1 VLTETQ
7 LRPSYTSALHDE
19 LDQRRL
25 EELRERETW
34 LSGQRQAFE
43 SALSD
48 APLAESLGI
57 LVDTAI
63 AALGFGVRAAFY
75 VANMDGTALHH
86 VVGMSAEYAQAA
98 DGIVGP
104 ESLASGLAAGQ
115 AVLTADVRNDPRWEP
130 WLWMAAR
137 FGYRGC
143 WSFPIHTV
151 GPRFAGTFVLYWS
164 EPREPTASDTEL
176 AGMITQT
183 AAIIISR
190 HERAEQRRS
199 AVRKLQETQSQ
210 LESELRDSE
219 LLRQISLELLD
230 EDHEDALYDKLVE
243 AAATIMHS
251 EVSTV
256 QIFHP
261 ERGPAG
267 ELRMLASRGLPPEGV
282 RFFEWVRGDSGCTCG
297 EALRTGKRA
306 IAEDVATCA
315 FMDGKPDRD
324 VLLAAGIRAGQSTPL
339 ITRSGKLV
347 GMISTHW
354 AMPHRPSER
363 DLRMFDILARPT
375 ADLIERK
382 RSAET
387 QRLLLNELNHRVK
400 NTLAVVQAMAQRTL
414 TRHRD
419 PKEFAKIFGGRV
431 QALARVHT
439 LLSETSWQGAE
450 LGELIGDQVLLG
462 RVDDMRLTADGPVV
476 RLDSQLAL
484 HMALIL
490 HELGTNSTKYGALSV
505 PTGRVLVRW
514 VADDALRIHWTERGG
529 PRVTPSPTQG
539 FGTTLIAQS
548 VKGQGGEAHMTSEP
562 EGISWSIVLPFAS
575 GIVGDAQA
583 APMSPRV
590 ASTINKSDTPSLEGL
605 RFLVVEDEPL
615 IGLDIVGALEGV
627 KADVEGPV
635 TSVEKALELIE
646 QSRFDA
652 VLLDAN
658 LHGSPV
664 DSIASAL
671 SQGDIPFAFVTGYNS
686 NALPQAFR
694 GIPVLNKP
702 CSQEQVIETAVSLVA
717 RAAEKQAETIRQA
730 HRQTQSSAGGN
741 AVASSP
747 DRA

>member
-7 LRPSYTSALHDE
+7 PRPSYTSALRDDLDE
-19 LDQRRL
+19 PRP

-57 LVDTAI
+57 LVDTAV
-63 AALGFGVRAAFY
+63 AALGSGVRAAFF
-75 VANMDGTALHH
+75 VANADGTALHH
-86 VVGMSAEYAQAA
+86 VVGMSAEYAQAV
-98 DGIVGP
+98 DGFVAGP
-104 ESLASGLAAGQ
+104 ESLTCGLAAGR

-130 WLWMAAR
+130 WLWMAAK
-137 FGYRGC
+137 FGYRAC
-143 WSFPIHTV
+143 WSFPIHTADT
-151 GPRFAGTFVLYWS
+151 RFAGAFALYWP
-164 EPREPTASDTEL
+164 EPREAIANDTER

-183 AAIIISR
+183 AAAIISR

-199 AVRKLQETQSQ
+199 AIRELQETQSQ

-230 EDHEDALYDKLVE
+230 EAHEDALYGKLAE
-243 AAATIMHS
+243 AAATIMRS
-251 EVSTV
+251 EVCTV

-267 ELRMLASRGLPPEGV
+267 ELQMLASRGLPPEGV
-282 RFFEWVRGDSGCTCG
+282 RFWEWVRADSGCTCG
-297 EALRTGKRA
+297 EVLRTGKRA
-306 IAEDVATCA
+306 IAEDVASCA
-315 FMDGKPDRD
+315 FMAGKADRD
-324 VLLAAGIRAGQSTPL
+324 VLLAAGIQAGQSTPL

-354 AMPHRPSER
+354 ARPHLPSER
-363 DLRMFDILARPT
+363 DLRMLDILARPT

-382 RSAET
+382 RAAET

-419 PKEFAKIFGGRV
+419 PKEFAKTFGGRI

-450 LGELIGDQVLLG
+450 LRELIDDQVLLG
-462 RVDDMRLTADGPVV
+462 RTDDARLTADGPVV

-484 HMALIL
+484 HMALVL
-490 HELGTNSTKYGALSV
+490 YELGTNSTKYGALSV
-505 PTGRVLVRW
+505 PTGRVLVTW
-514 VADDALRIHWTERGG
+514 VADDALRIRWTERGG

-539 FGTTLIAQS
+539 FGTTLITQS
-548 VKGQGGEAHMTSEP
+548 VKGQGGEAQMTSEP
-562 EGISWSIVLPFAS
+562 EGISWNIVLPLAS
-575 GIVGDAQA
+575 GIVGEAQA
-583 APMSPRV
+583 APANACV
-590 ASTINKSDTPSLEGL
+590 ATTTGKSDTYSLEGR

-635 TSVEKALELIE
+635 TTVEKACELIE
-646 QSRFDA
+646 HSRFDA

-664 DSIASAL
+664 DLIANAL
-671 SQGDIPFAFVTGYNS
+671 SRRDIPFAFVTGYS
-686 NALPQAFR
+686 GSALPEAFR
-694 GIPVLNKP
+694 GILILNKP
-702 CSQEQVIETAVSLVA
+702 CSSEQVIETAVSLLA
-717 RAAEKQAETIRQA
+717 RNAKDASNC
-730 HRQTQSSAGGN
+730 SSLDM
-741 AVASSP
+741 VSP
-747 DRA
+747 IAP

>member
-1 VLTETQ
+1 MLTETRHQ
-7 LRPSYTSALHDE
+7 PYTPAF
-19 LDQRRL
+19 LDTL
-25 EELRERETW
+25 DPEKLRERQTW

-43 SALSD
+43 SALND

-63 AALGFGVRAAFY
+63 AALGSGVRAAFY
-75 VANMDGTALHH
+75 ITDPDDTALHH
-86 VVGMSAEYAQAA
+86 IVGMSADYVQAA
-98 DGIVGP
+98 DGFVVGP
-104 ESLASGLAAGQ
+104 ESFACGLATHTGE
-115 AVLTADVRNDPRWEP
+115 AVLTADVRNNPRWEP
-130 WLWMAAR
+130 WLWMAAQ

-143 WSFPIHTV
+143 WSFPIHTAV
-151 GPRFAGTFVLYWS
+151 RRFAGTFALYWP
-164 EPREPTASDTEL
+164 EPREATPNDSEL

-183 AAIIISR
+183 AAIIVSR
-190 HERAEQRRS
+190 HERAEQRRA
-199 AVRKLQETQSQ
+199 AVQKLQETQSE

-230 EDHEDALYDKLVE
+230 EHHEDTLYSKLVE
-243 AAATIMHS
+243 AAATIMRS
-251 EVSTV
+251 EVCTV

-267 ELRMLASRGLPPEGV
+267 ELQMLASRGLSPEGV
-282 RFFEWVRGDSGCTCG
+282 RFWEWVRGDSGCTCG
-297 EALRTGKRA
+297 EVLRTGKRA

-324 VLLAAGIRAGQSTPL
+324 AMLAEGIRAGQSTPL

-354 AMPHRPSER
+354 TRPHRPSER

-431 QALARVHT
+431 QALARIHT
-439 LLSETSWQGAE
+439 LLSETNWQRAE
-450 LGELIGDQVLLG
+450 LRELIDDQVLLG
-462 RVDDMRLTADGPVV
+462 RTDDTRLTVDGPMV

-484 HMALIL
+484 HMALIM

-505 PTGRVLVRW
+505 PTGSVSVTW
-514 VADDALRIHWTERGG
+514 VADDALRIRWTERGG
-529 PRVTPSPTQG
+529 PPVAPSPTQG

-548 VKGQGGEAHMTSEP
+548 VKGQGGAAQMTSEP
-562 EGISWSIVLPFAS
+562 EGVSWDIVLPLGS
-575 GIVGDAQA
+575 GIASEARAAPVNAQA
-583 APMSPRV
+583 ANTSG
-590 ASTINKSDTPSLEGL
+590 KSDICSLEGR

-627 KADVEGPV
+627 EADVEGPV
-635 TSVEKALELIE
+635 TTVERALELIE

-664 DSIASAL
+664 DRIANAL
-671 SQGDIPFAFVTGYNS
+671 SQRDIPFAFVTGYNG
-686 NALPQAFR
+686 NALPEAFR
-694 GIPVLNKP
+694 GHPIVNKP
-702 CSQEQVIETAVSLVA
+702 FSHEQMVNVAASLVA
-717 RAAEKQAETIRQA
+717 RQI
-730 HRQTQSSAGGN
+730 
-741 AVASSP
+741 VA
-747 DRA
+747 R

>member
-1 VLTETQ
+1 MLTEAQ
-7 LRPSYTSALHDE
+7 PRPSHSTLRDDLDE
-19 LDQRRL
+19 RRR

-48 APLAESLGI
+48 APLGESLGI

-63 AALGFGVRAAFY
+63 AALGSGVRAAFY
-75 VANMDGTALHH
+75 HANADGAALHH
-86 VVGMSAEYAQAA
+86 VVGMSAEYAQAV
-98 DGIVGP
+98 DGCAIGP
-104 ESLASGLAAGQ
+104 ESLACGLAAGE
-115 AVLTADVRNDPRWEP
+115 AVLTADVRGDPRWEP

-143 WSFPIHTV
+143 WSFPIHTA
-151 GPRFAGTFVLYWS
+151 GPRFAGTFALYWP
-164 EPREPTASDTEL
+164 EPREATANDTEL
-176 AGMITQT
+176 AGRITQT
-183 AAIIISR
+183 AAMIIAR

-199 AVRKLQETQSQ
+199 AIHKLQETQSQ

-230 EDHEDALYDKLVE
+230 EAHEDALYGKLAE
-243 AAATIMHS
+243 AAAAIMQS
-251 EVSTV
+251 EVCTV

-261 ERGPAG
+261 ERGLAG
-267 ELRMLASRGLPPEGV
+267 ELQMLASRGLSPEGM
-282 RFFEWVRGDSGCTCG
+282 RFWEWVSADSGCTCG
-297 EALRTGKRA
+297 EVLRTGKRA

-315 FMDGKPDRD
+315 FMAGKPDRD
-324 VLLAAGIRAGQSTPL
+324 VLLASGIQAGQSTPL

-354 AMPHRPSER
+354 AKPHRPSER
-363 DLRMFDILARPT
+363 DLRMLDILARPT

-382 RSAET
+382 RAAET

-400 NTLAVVQAMAQRTL
+400 NTLAVVQAMAHRTL

-419 PKEFAKIFGGRV
+419 PKEFARSFGGRV
-431 QALARVHT
+431 QALARVHNM
-439 LLSETSWQGAE
+439 LSETNWQRAE
-450 LGELIGDQVLLG
+450 LRELIGDQILLG
-462 RVDDMRLTADGPVV
+462 RADDARLTADGPVV

-484 HMALIL
+484 HMALVL

-505 PTGRVLVRW
+505 PTGRVSVTW
-514 VADDALRIHWTERGG
+514 VADDALRIRWTERGG
-529 PRVTPSPTQG
+529 PRVAPSPTRG

-562 EGISWSIVLPFAS
+562 EGISWSIVLPLGCGIAS
-575 GIVGDAQA
+575 EAKA
-583 APMSPRV
+583 APPSART
-590 ASTINKSDTPSLEGL
+590 AESTGTVDSHSLEGR

-615 IGLDIVGALEGV
+615 IGLDIVSALEDV
-627 KADVEGPV
+627 KASVEGPI
-635 TSVEKALELIE
+635 TTVEKACELIE
-646 QSRFDA
+646 RSRFDG

-664 DSIASAL
+664 DRIASAL
-671 SQGDIPFAFVTGYNS
+671 SQRDIPFAFVTGYNGS
-686 NALPQAFR
+686 ALPEAFR

-702 CSQEQVIETAVSLVA
+702 CSQEQVIEMAASLVA
-717 RAAEKQAETIRQA
+717 RAA
-730 HRQTQSSAGGN
+730 QSRLSAN
-741 AVASSP
+741 
-747 DRA
+747 